1 MTLERQSPQVKPLPC
16 GGSPRCGKWRGKPL
30 TLLRRYHC
38 ANGSSSWGTRGPHG
52 VGIGG
57 EPPDAR

>member
-30 TLLRRYHC
+30 TLLRRYRY
-38 ANGSSSWGTRGPHG
+38 ANTTALAPLD
-52 VGIGG
+52 
-57 EPPDAR
+57 P